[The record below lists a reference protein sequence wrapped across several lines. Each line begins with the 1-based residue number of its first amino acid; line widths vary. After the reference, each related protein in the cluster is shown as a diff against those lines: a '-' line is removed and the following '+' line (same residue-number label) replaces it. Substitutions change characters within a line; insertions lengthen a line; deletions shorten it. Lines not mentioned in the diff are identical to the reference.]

1 MKKIYYLV
9 ALLFVAAV
17 FHGYDLNLQAQTE
30 NSNGNPFA
38 LPMPTFEDPAQE
50 QTPGQIPASPAATAP
65 PANQSNEVSDK
76 NAANANDNQPQALAE
91 LVLHAVNKEQREDI
105 EGAVKFYDRA
115 LAIDPDCIL
124 ALVRRSICYAKLGK
138 HQEAVDGLN
147 RATNPRMR
155 PRTISDFAILAWLR
169 ATSPLP
175 AYRDGALAVA
185 YAQRALKE
193 SESAENYDIL
203 AAAYAE
209 MGEFQKAR
217 DTLEAGIKFFGD
229 SSRLPEM
236 QERLLLYREK
246 KKYRED
252 WRPIADV
259 ARERS
264 LDTPEEP
271 RKKKKWWQW

>member
-1 MKKIYYLV
+1 MRV
-9 ALLFVAAV
+9 
-17 FHGYDLNLQAQTE
+17 D
-30 NSNGNPFA
+30 NPGST
-38 LPMPTFEDPAQE
+38 TFDD
-50 QTPGQIPASPAATAP
+50 GQFTS
-65 PANQSNEVSDK
+65 
-76 NAANANDNQPQALAE
+76 
-91 LVLHAVNKEQREDI
+91 QR
-105 EGAVKFYDRA
+105 V
-115 LAIDPDCIL
+115 
-124 ALVRRSICYAKLGK
+124 
-138 HQEAVDGLN
+138 
-147 RATNPRMR
+147 
-155 PRTISDFAILAWLR
+155 R

-175 AYRDGALAVA
+175 GYRDGALAVA